1 MNNEDKEI
9 KDEMEKMVD
18 KYDAYM
24 RRTTLGRED
33 ALRSTT
39 VGLAQIKPG
48 DNVLEVG
55 CGTGTLTLAA
65 KRKAGPSGKVCGID
79 IIPGMIERSR
89 QKAARAG
96 LDVDFGPGSIEA
108 IPFPDNTFDAVM
120 CSFMIFHMSDEV
132 RRRGIAEIHRVLKP
146 EGRLLVIDIAAPE
159 APVSK
164 AIAKLFLGFMLD
176 HDLEELVP
184 LMEEA
189 GFMKTERLKVNFR
202 IMGLPV
208 LAALLGRKQKL

>member
-1 MNNEDKEI
+1 MNEEDKAL
-9 KDEMEKMVD
+9 KDQMEKMVD

-24 RRTTLGRED
+24 KKITLGRE
-33 ALRSTT
+33 AELRSET

-48 DNVLEVG
+48 DSVLEVG
-55 CGTGTLTLAA
+55 CGTGTLTLAS
-65 KRKAGPSGKVCGID
+65 KRMAGPSGKVCGID

-89 QKAARAG
+89 QKASQAN
-96 LDVDFGPGSIEA
+96 LDVDFGPGSIEE

-132 RRRGIAEIHRVLKP
+132 RRKGIAEILRVLKP
-146 EGRLLVIDIAAPE
+146 GGRFLVIDNALPE
-159 APVSK
+159 APVPK
-164 AIAKLFLGFMLD
+164 VIVKLFLGFMLD
-176 HDLEELVP
+176 HDLKELVP

-189 GFMKTERLKVNFR
+189 GFSKTEKLKVNFR

-208 LAALLGRKQKL
+208 LSALRGHK